1 MFVVWSSRTHKKQDV
16 EAESQ
21 SIVQQKPSWTHA
33 IQRMMKFL
41 VSTSFWTFVFCILY
55 LVYAILFGLALGRWN
70 VDRFGYCYRYKGIA
84 SPTSSHPTVDQIY
97 LGITCLYMFSLLGYS
112 YTESYAYT
120 TLLYKLPA
128 LGLAELTKMAG
139 LGEQYGAL
147 QDRFEPHIAFYRAQ
161 YGFVREIL
169 SGRYPLFLHNLA
181 IIDRP
186 PSSRERRLFSFLNS
200 FDSLSSAMSLPLAQY
215 LLHLYMVWAI
225 RSANQVHLQGDFED
239 TWGFGQVVALVQIF
253 SCLRGFVENCIS
265 KALLKNSHMY

>member
-1 MFVVWSSRTHKKQDV
+1 MDTRDTANEEVSSVDIFLDFRVLHTL
-16 EAESQ
+16 
-21 SIVQQKPSWTHA
+21 PSVCNSLRPSPR
-33 IQRMMKFL
+33 Q
-41 VSTSFWTFVFCILY
+41 V
-55 LVYAILFGLALGRWN
+55 N

-84 SPTSSHPTVDQIY
+84 SPASSHPTVDQIY

-147 QDRFEPHIAFYRAQ
+147 QDRFEPQIAFCRAQ
-161 YGFVREIL
+161 YGFVREVL

-239 TWGFGQVVALVQIF
+239 TWRFGQVVALVQIL
-253 SCLRGFVENCIS
+253 SCLKGCVKNCIS
-265 KALLKNSHMY
+265 TALLKSSICTNTGRISQTMMK